1 MSKKYKI
8 ALDKERCIGCEA
20 CLVHC
25 KVKNR
30 VPVGLSLNELTIEGP
45 IDKDGLPSL
54 VFKYRP
60 CLHCKKPK
68 CVPACPRQ
76 ALYKREDGLVLLRS
90 ELCDGCGDCA
100 EACPWDVPQIDH
112 AAGKMI
118 KCDYCLDRIEAGLDP
133 ACVTSCTTKALS
145 FTRS

>member
-1 MSKKYKI
+1 MSNKYKI

-30 VPVGLSLNELTIEGP
+30 VPAGLSLNELTVEGP
-45 IDKDGLPSL
+45 VDKDGLPSL
-54 VFKYRP
+54 IFKYRP

-76 ALYKREDGLVLLRS
+76 ALYKREDGLVLLRL

-100 EACPWDVPQIDH
+100 EACPWDVPQIDQ

-133 ACVTSCTTKALS
+133 ACVTGCTTKALS
-145 FTRS
+145 FKRS